1 MSSEPHLQTMVT
13 KVPLELLFT
22 DFIDEEHKTVL
33 IPHYTDAWYEVHKRY
48 GDLPIARLTP
58 HLQLFRYLM
67 GQGEYPKLYLD
78 WHASL
83 FTTRDM
89 EVPIS
94 DYDILEHFRLQ
105 YRTMA
110 ALFANDPE
118 YFNENP
124 VLVEYDRK
132 GGYFHVKDGHH
143 RAIFQYCSGV
153 RKVPAR
159 MIEHDYEFWKHTDVV
174 NQVTEVFSRHLR
186 TLIYT
191 PIMNPHFM
199 HLKSERDD
207 VYPTRMDLIME
218 YLGSSSVRGK
228 RVIDIGCNIGFYARH
243 FTRQGAI
250 VTGYEPLA
258 EHYELARQLNV
269 LERVHFDLKEERFE
283 RSTCSDTCDIGL
295 LLTVFYHLMDDVPV
309 REAFLRKLDQSVTG
323 MLFWES
329 GAEPE
334 KEKAIL
340 LAGTHFDRYEK
351 LADTEGTGKKR
362 EFGVF
367 LKSSYNSGS
376 YE

>member
-1 MSSEPHLQTMVT
+1 
-13 KVPLELLFT
+13 
-22 DFIDEEHKTVL
+22 
-33 IPHYTDAWYEVHKRY
+33 
-48 GDLPIARLTP
+48 
-58 HLQLFRYLM
+58 
-67 GQGEYPKLYLD
+67 
-78 WHASL
+78 
-83 FTTRDM
+83 M

-124 VLVEYDRK
+124 VLVKYDRK

-153 RKVPAR
+153 RQVPAR

-228 RVIDIGCNIGFYARH
+228 KVIDIGCNIGFYARH

-250 VTGYEPLA
+250 VSGY
-258 EHYELARQLNV
+258 
-269 LERVHFDLKEERFE
+269 
-283 RSTCSDTCDIGL
+283 S
-295 LLTVFYHLMDDVPV
+295 
-309 REAFLRKLDQSVTG
+309 FLRKLDQSVTG

>member
-1 MSSEPHLQTMVT
+1 MSPEAHLQTMVT

-22 DFIDEEHKTVL
+22 DFIDGEHKTVL
-33 IPHYTDAWYEVHKRY
+33 IPHYTEDWYDVHKRY
-48 GDLPIARLTP
+48 GDLPIIRLTP

-67 GQGEYPKLYLD
+67 NQGEYPKLYVE

-83 FTTRDM
+83 FTTRDL

-94 DYDILEHFRLQ
+94 DYDLLEHFRLL

-110 ALFANDPE
+110 DLFSKDQE
-118 YFNENP
+118 HFNEDP
-124 VLVEYDRK
+124 ILVQYNRK
-132 GGYFHVKDGHH
+132 GGYFRLKDGHH
-143 RAIFQYCSGV
+143 RAIFQYLSGV
-153 RKVPAR
+153 RHVPAR
-159 MIEHDYEFWKHTDVV
+159 MTVRDYEEWKHTDAV

-191 PIMNPHFM
+191 PILNPHFM

-218 YLGSSSVRGK
+218 YLGSASVRGK

-250 VTGYEPLA
+250 VTGYEPMA

-283 RSTCSDTCDIGL
+283 RSSLTETYDIGL
-295 LLTVFYHLMDDVPV
+295 LLTVFYHVMDDLPA
-309 REAFLRKLDQSVTG
+309 REAFLRKLDQSVIG
-323 MLFWES
+323 VLFWES

-340 LAGTHFDRYEK
+340 LRGTHFDRYKK
-351 LADTEGTGKKR
+351 LGDTEGTGKKR

-367 LKSSYNSGS
+367 LKSSYKSGS
-376 YE
+376 AI

>member
-1 MSSEPHLQTMVT
+1 MSSESHLQTMVT
-13 KVPLELLFT
+13 KVPLELLFS

-33 IPHYTDAWYEVHKRY
+33 IPHYTEAWYDVHKRY
-48 GDLPIARLTP
+48 GDLPIIRLTP

-67 GQGEYPKLYLD
+67 NQGEYPKLYLE

-83 FTTRDM
+83 FTTRDL

-94 DYDILEHFRLQ
+94 DYDLLEHFRLLH
-105 YRTMA
+105 RTMA
-110 ALFANDPE
+110 ALFANDKE
-118 YFNENP
+118 HFNEDP
-124 VLVEYDRK
+124 ILVQYNRK

-153 RKVPAR
+153 RRIPAR
-159 MIEHDYEFWKHTDVV
+159 MTVRDYEDWKNTAAV

-191 PIMNPHFM
+191 PILNPHFM

-228 RVIDIGCNIGFYARH
+228 RVVDIGCNIGYYARH

-250 VTGYEPLA
+250 VTGYEPMA
-258 EHYELARQLNV
+258 EHYELGRQLNV
-269 LERVHFDLKEERFE
+269 LERVSFDLKEERFE
-283 RSTCSDTCDIGL
+283 RSSLTETYDIGL
-295 LLTVFYHLMDDVPV
+295 LLTVFYHVMGDLPV
-309 REAFLRKLDQSVTG
+309 REAFLRKLDKSVTG
-323 MLFWES
+323 VLFWES

-340 LAGTHFDRYEK
+340 LSGTQFNRYKK
-351 LADTEGTGKKR
+351 LGDTEGTGKKR

-367 LKSSYNSGS
+367 LKSSYKSGS
-376 YE
+376 AI